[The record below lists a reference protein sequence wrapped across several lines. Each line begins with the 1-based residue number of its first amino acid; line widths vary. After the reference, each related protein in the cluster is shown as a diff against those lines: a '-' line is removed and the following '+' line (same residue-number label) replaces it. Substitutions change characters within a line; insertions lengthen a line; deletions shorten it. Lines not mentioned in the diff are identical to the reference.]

1 MSLFIKIIDVH
12 AREIL
17 DSRGNPTVEVEVT
30 AETETTGKKITA
42 RESVP
47 SGASTGRF
55 EAIELRDGEERYF
68 GLGVRKVVDHVNQKI
83 REKLIGFNVL
93 DQAGIDRIMVEEDGT
108 DNKGNLGANAIL
120 GVSMACA
127 KTAAK
132 ALEQPLYRYLGG
144 TMAHILPVPMMNVIN
159 GGVHAKNSI
168 DFQEFMIMP
177 VGALDFHDGLRM
189 VWEQKSIISYVRS

>member
-1 MSLFIKIIDVH
+1 MES
-12 AREIL
+12 
-17 DSRGNPTVEVEVT
+17 T

-108 DNKGNLGANAIL
+108 DNKGNLVQSNL

-132 ALEQPLYRYLGG
+132 ALEQP
-144 TMAHILPVPMMNVIN
+144 VISLSWRH
-159 GGVHAKNSI
+159 GWHTFFR
-168 DFQEFMIMP
+168 FQ
-177 VGALDFHDGLRM
+177 
-189 VWEQKSIISYVRS
+189 

>member
-1 MSLFIKIIDVH
+1 MSLFIKKNEENE
-12 AREIL
+12 REIL

-83 REKLIGFNVL
+83 RENSLALMCSIRQESTASWWKRMARIIR
-93 DQAGIDRIMVEEDGT
+93 GISVQMQFLAFPWR
-108 DNKGNLGANAIL
+108 
-120 GVSMACA
+120 
-127 KTAAK
+127 
-132 ALEQPLYRYLGG
+132 
-144 TMAHILPVPMMNVIN
+144 VP
-159 GGVHAKNSI
+159 K
-168 DFQEFMIMP
+168 P
-177 VGALDFHDGLRM
+177 R
-189 VWEQKSIISYVRS
+189 QKH

>member
-1 MSLFIKIIDVH
+1 
-12 AREIL
+12 
-17 DSRGNPTVEVEVT
+17 
-30 AETETTGKKITA
+30 
-42 RESVP
+42 
-47 SGASTGRF
+47 
-55 EAIELRDGEERYF
+55 
-68 GLGVRKVVDHVNQKI
+68 
-83 REKLIGFNVL
+83 
-93 DQAGIDRIMVEEDGT
+93 
-108 DNKGNLGANAIL
+108 
-120 GVSMACA
+120 MACA

-189 VWEQKSIISYVRS
+189 GAEIYLFYVR

>member
-55 EAIELRDGEERYF
+55 EAIELRDGEERYWLVS
-68 GLGVRKVVDHVNQKI
+68 GSSGSRQP
-83 REKLIGFNVL
+83 E
-93 DQAGIDRIMVEEDGT
+93 DQG
-108 DNKGNLGANAIL
+108 
-120 GVSMACA
+120 
-127 KTAAK
+127 KTHW
-132 ALEQPLYRYLGG
+132 L
-144 TMAHILPVPMMNVIN
+144 
-159 GGVHAKNSI
+159 
-168 DFQEFMIMP
+168 
-177 VGALDFHDGLRM
+177 
-189 VWEQKSIISYVRS
+189 

>member
-93 DQAGIDRIMVEEDGT
+93 DQAESTASWWKRMARIIRGILVQMQFLVFPWRVPKPRQKHWNNRYIV
-108 DNKGNLGANAIL
+108 IL
-120 GVSMACA
+120 EARWH
-127 KTAAK
+127 TFF
-132 ALEQPLYRYLGG
+132 R
-144 TMAHILPVPMMNVIN
+144 
-159 GGVHAKNSI
+159 
-168 DFQEFMIMP
+168 FQ
-177 VGALDFHDGLRM
+177 
-189 VWEQKSIISYVRS
+189 

>member
-83 REKLIGFNVL
+83 RETP
-93 DQAGIDRIMVEEDGT
+93 RI
-108 DNKGNLGANAIL
+108 AFAPRF
-120 GVSMACA
+120 
-127 KTAAK
+127 
-132 ALEQPLYRYLGG
+132 PLLSVPSSS
-144 TMAHILPVPMMNVIN
+144 TMMR
-159 GGVHAKNSI
+159 SI
-168 DFQEFMIMP
+168 P
-177 VGALDFHDGLRM
+177 A
-189 VWEQKSIISYVRS
+189 

>member
-93 DQAGIDRIMVEEDGT
+93 DQAGIDRIMVEEDVGIIR
-108 DNKGNLGANAIL
+108 GIL
-120 GVSMACA
+120 VQMQF
-127 KTAAK
+127 
-132 ALEQPLYRYLGG
+132 LVFPWR
-144 TMAHILPVPMMNVIN
+144 VP
-159 GGVHAKNSI
+159 K
-168 DFQEFMIMP
+168 P
-177 VGALDFHDGLRM
+177 R
-189 VWEQKSIISYVRS
+189 QKH

>member
-68 GLGVRKVVDHVNQKI
+68 GQP
-83 REKLIGFNVL
+83 E
-93 DQAGIDRIMVEEDGT
+93 DQG
-108 DNKGNLGANAIL
+108 
-120 GVSMACA
+120 
-127 KTAAK
+127 KTHW
-132 ALEQPLYRYLGG
+132 L
-144 TMAHILPVPMMNVIN
+144 
-159 GGVHAKNSI
+159 
-168 DFQEFMIMP
+168 
-177 VGALDFHDGLRM
+177 
-189 VWEQKSIISYVRS
+189 

>member
-68 GLGVRKVVDHVNQKI
+68 AFADLTLIPLHLGLVFFRAFQIIVDCDSVGSRHGCHIECCLHASLDLEAVDSCFDHLRNVLNHAQVAGVENIAAALIFIDRHPLARSCLLRHRIFPAARMSTGALVRVAPRQKI
-83 REKLIGFNVL
+83 AEK
-93 DQAGIDRIMVEEDGT
+93 T
-108 DNKGNLGANAIL
+108 
-120 GVSMACA
+120 S
-127 KTAAK
+127 
-132 ALEQPLYRYLGG
+132 
-144 TMAHILPVPMMNVIN
+144 
-159 GGVHAKNSI
+159 S
-168 DFQEFMIMP
+168 
-177 VGALDFHDGLRM
+177 
-189 VWEQKSIISYVRS
+189 